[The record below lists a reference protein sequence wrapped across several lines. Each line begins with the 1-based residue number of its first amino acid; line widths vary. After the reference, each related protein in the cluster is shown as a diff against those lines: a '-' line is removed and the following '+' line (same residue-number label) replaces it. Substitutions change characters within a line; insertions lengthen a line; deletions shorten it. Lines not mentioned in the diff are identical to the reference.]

1 MREGRRVVSP
11 QAEADDWN
19 VPVNEEETEASLTF
33 DFNEETVVNNY
44 DEVELWNRDDE
55 ASAVRYGD
63 ELTTMETTDEERPVT
78 RGYATTPE
86 ESQPSER
93 AAGVLANE
101 EVPYDLENEEI
112 VNE

>member
-1 MREGRRVVSP
+1 
-11 QAEADDWN
+11 
-19 VPVNEEETEASLTF
+19 
-33 DFNEETVVNNY
+33 
-44 DEVELWNRDDE
+44 
-55 ASAVRYGD
+55 
-63 ELTTMETTDEERPVT
+63 METTDEERPVT

-101 EVPYDLENEEI
+101 EVTYDLENEEI